1 MGDEMLLRSIYR
13 SGMETHQQEG
23 GSEKKIDRREGLR
36 VDKWGKRIALDG
48 GNQCENTSEGGS
60 VCERE
65 TLSLCGSSVAD
76 LCLFNFNL
84 VT

>member
-1 MGDEMLLRSIYR
+1 
-13 SGMETHQQEG
+13 MECCYLAYVGQAWKHI
-23 GSEKKIDRREGLR
+23 SKRVVARKSDRREGLR